1 MVRTRSNPGFEGEN
15 VRSGSDEPKKPP
27 KRGGDQNHTDKSVG
41 ETLRRVYDDAV
52 DEAIPDEMLDL
63 LRKLG

>member
-1 MVRTRSNPGFEGEN
+1 M
-15 VRSGSDEPKKPP
+15 RSGSDEPRQPP
-27 KRGGDQNHTDKSVG
+27 KHVGGEGKSKDKNVG
-41 ETLRRVYDDAV
+41 EALRRVYDDAV